1 MPVLSSTAAV
11 SVTCQYL
18 PALIPCQPRG
28 STNQHSCH
36 ISHMPVPSST
46 SAISAICQYHPAQLP
61 YQLHA
66 STFQHRCRGTWQY
79 HPEYVLRTFK
89 RLIPEGW
96 IKVYPS
102 LLEILRDELKIA
114 IFRFGSN
121 KSDKMADEVKFFV
134 VAIF

>member
-1 MPVLSSTAAV
+1 
-11 SVTCQYL
+11 
-18 PALIPCQPRG
+18 
-28 STNQHSCH
+28 
-36 ISHMPVPSST
+36 MPVPSST

-89 RLIPEGW
+89 RLIPESW

-121 KSDKMADEVKFFV
+121 KSDKMAEEVKIFV